1 MCVFVCVSNR
11 GWGRRKCGQNDFV
24 ANDPLVKA
32 HTGMFGNTYGKKTIP
47 AGTHPLSDH
56 INLTFPLTQK
66 VQEALKE
73 GVYPA

>member
-1 MCVFVCVSNR
+1 MFVCVSNR

-32 HTGMFGNTYGKKTIP
+32 HTGMLGNTYGKKTV
-47 AGTHPLSDH
+47 GTHPLSDH

-66 VQEALKE
+66 MQEALKE